1 MPHFCLV
8 NQTALS
14 GPVDPFDVDE
24 DDAEASF
31 NVNLHTH
38 THTCCIPE
46 YLPLTTFQLHSEKVL
61 SFASLSG
68 VQPLL

>member
-38 THTCCIPE
+38 THTPVAHLHIS
-46 YLPLTTFQLHSEKVL
+46 PLQHSSSTLKKIL
-61 SFASLSG
+61 S
-68 VQPLL
+68 

>member
-1 MPHFCLV
+1 MPYFCLV

-38 THTCCIPE
+38 AHTHLLHTCISPPYNIPA
-46 YLPLTTFQLHSEKVL
+46 PL
-61 SFASLSG
+61 
-68 VQPLL
+68 